1 MSNEED
7 PLKIIKY
14 RYAKGEISKKEY
26 LQMMNDL
33 KERQDNF
40 EKGAKINKKGTKING
55 GWIAT
60 IIVAILIIAGISYV
74 LLINNETQ
82 QYQTSPSTVYTSI
95 YTTIPQIHTL
105 TLFSS
110 GQVFSLNPGYYE
122 FVNFSIPQGAYSIN
136 ITGSYTSQGKVEVAI
151 LTPAQYGAFT
161 QNPSSITS
169 SQYYYGDTQ
178 GATINAVL
186 PAGQYTLV
194 FYDPGIVTQDTVTII
209 NPVVVE
215 YTK

>member
-33 KERQDNF
+33 KERQDNI
-40 EKGAKINKKGTKING
+40 EKGTKINKKGTKING

-74 LLINNETQ
+74 LGISHGTQ
-82 QYQTSPSTVYTSI
+82 QYQTSSSTI

-178 GATINAVL
+178 GATINAGL
-186 PAGQYTLV
+186 TAGQYSLV
-194 FYDPGIVTQDTVTII
+194 FYDPGIFTQDTVTVI
-209 NPVVVE
+209 NPIVVE
-215 YTK
+215 YTN